1 MRDNLVKIIS
11 DKKST
16 DINLHK
22 GGIRTERDLSFY
34 WNCSFMFLDVIQGL
48 EVFPDDEDH
57 EIDSSGV
64 KSFTAVTRKALALRD
79 TFS

>member
-1 MRDNLVKIIS
+1 MKDNLVKVIS

-48 EVFPDDEDH
+48 EVFNDDEDH
-57 EIDSSGV
+57 GIDSSGV
-64 KSFTAVTRKALALRD
+64 KSFTVTRKALVLRD
-79 TFS
+79 MFS

>member
-1 MRDNLVKIIS
+1 MKDNLVNVIS

-22 GGIRTERDLSFY
+22 EGYRTDRDLSFY

-48 EVFPDDEDH
+48 EVFHDDEDR

-64 KSFTAVTRKALALRD
+64 KSFTMTRKALALRD
-79 TFS
+79 MFS

>member
-1 MRDNLVKIIS
+1 MKDNLVKVIS

-22 GGIRTERDLSFY
+22 GRISTERDLSFY

-57 EIDSSGV
+57 GIDSSGV
-64 KSFTAVTRKALALRD
+64 KSFTVTRKTLVLRD